1 MAFHLSPIFSSEYLQ
16 GLPSCRTRKTG
27 DGSLKGRQ
35 PARRPQNQRGKIK
48 AKPSFQEH
56 FKERAQN
63 GPVVVA
69 IAGAGVN
76 TLSCPPQRE
85 TLMRNFS
92 SFETIAGFRLP
103 LPVQ

>member
-1 MAFHLSPIFSSEYLQ
+1 M
-16 GLPSCRTRKTG
+16 
-27 DGSLKGRQ
+27 
-35 PARRPQNQRGKIK
+35 KIK

-56 FKERAQN
+56 FKEKAQN

-76 TLSCPPQRE
+76 TLSCRFVLHKE
-85 TLMRNFS
+85 NFS
-92 SFETIAGFRLP
+92 SFGTIAGFGLP